1 SNEGDDE
8 PRTTVSSPADKDHH
22 RAGGAGTVG
31 PGGGR
36 AGAAR
41 RPTACRKRFRGNMLR
56 TRWIRGGRMSHF
68 TKVRTRLSDGE
79 VLRKALAEMGY
90 DVEPAGKG
98 VRGYR
103 GRRTDAEF
111 KVRPGRGGY
120 EIGFAPSDDGYV
132 LVADWFGIRG
142 TTEQSFLR
150 ELRQR

>member
-1 SNEGDDE
+1 
-8 PRTTVSSPADKDHH
+8 
-22 RAGGAGTVG
+22 
-31 PGGGR
+31 
-36 AGAAR
+36 
-41 RPTACRKRFRGNMLR
+41 
-56 TRWIRGGRMSHF
+56 MSHF

-150 ELRQR
+150 ELKQRYALVATISSLESHGFEVERRRTEKTGDIRVVLRRHVGV